1 MKKILLSLLSVFSL
15 TAAAQTATLARTYS
29 LTNMVPAGIT
39 VKSIVY
45 GNNLFYIYSEGGP
58 TGLTVQKNNLDGVP
72 ALKRSIQGLVPQSA
86 NAFFV
91 NATQGKLYISGHR
104 TTSTTVQPFIVR
116 IDTALCI
123 PDFIKDYNVAGFT
136 MVRINDAEITSDSNL
151 VLAGSATNTG
161 SMTTERGFVLGTKL
175 STNCTPVYSNTMTV
189 MANSVTS
196 INSIKEISAATLLY
210 SAQSGTATYLGR
222 ISKTANSLTF
232 PAGSYS
238 ISFGGGSIE
247 TYSNLKKVLVHNQ
260 NSILKID
267 TNLTLIN
274 GTQSAAGVSNALYSF
289 YLDNKIYRPSSVA
302 KMEIVDT
309 NFTAISNTY
318 STIVPAGASFA
329 SAVTKNANNLFITYS
344 EWATTAAFYTIKT
357 NTLGTMNC
365 SSQLSVNITP
375 TTVTGIINNMV
386 SGGVVTTPTSVALVS
401 SVTAVS
407 HTIQCT
413 SVGVSENS
421 SQYLAKLRSND
432 GVYNVVITQNIASV
446 QVYDINGRMILNLK
460 FDGNSNMVEIDLRK
474 FEHSVYIGRIIDV
487 DGREMKAKLLN

>member
-1 MKKILLSLLSVFSL
+1 MKKILLSFLSIISL
-15 TAAAQTATLARTYS
+15 SALSQTATLARTYS

-45 GNNLFYIYSEGGP
+45 GNSLFYVYSEGGP

-72 ALKRSIQGLVPQSA
+72 SLKRSIQGLVPQAS

-123 PDFIKDYNVAGFT
+123 PDFIKDYNVTGYT

-151 VLAGSATNTG
+151 VLAGSASNTG
-161 SMTTERGFVLGTKL
+161 SMSIERAFVLGTKL
-175 STNCTPVYSNTMTV
+175 STNCSPVYSNTMTV

-232 PAGSYS
+232 PSGSYS
-238 ISFGGGSIE
+238 ISIGGGSID
-247 TYSNLKKVLVHNQ
+247 TYSNLKKVLVHNS
-260 NSILKID
+260 NSILKVD
-267 TNLTLIN
+267 TNLTLIS
-274 GTQSAAGVSNALYSF
+274 GSQSAAIVSNALYSF
-289 YLDNKIYRPSSVA
+289 YLDNKIYRPSNVA
-302 KMEIVDT
+302 KMEIIDT
-309 NFTAISNTY
+309 NFTGISNTY

-329 SAVTKNANNLFITYS
+329 SAVTKNANNVFITYS
-344 EWATTAAFYTIKT
+344 EWATTAAFHTIKT

-375 TTVTGIINNMV
+375 TTVTGSIINIV
-386 SGGVVTTPTSVALVS
+386 SSSVVTTPTAVALVS

-407 HTIQCT
+407 HTLLCST
-413 SVGVSENS
+413 VGMGENS
-421 SQYLAKLRSND
+421 DQFIARLRSNE
-432 GVYNVVITQNIASV
+432 GVYNVVTSQNIANI
-446 QVYDINGRMILNLK
+446 QVFDINGRLILNQK
-460 FDGNSNMVEIDLRK
+460 YDGNSNMAEIDLRK
-474 FEHSVYIGRIIDV
+474 FEHSVYIGRILDV
-487 DGREMKAKLLN
+487 DGREMKVKLLN